1 MQTVGQKNNILKVST
16 KLKKTLGDTGTIE
29 TYPANSCLFHLDDEP
44 GGVYLVMKGKVRLS
58 LPDLPKL
65 DRVFPAGSL
74 LGLPATFTGHT
85 YSLEATSITEA
96 QVLHVGRQVFLD
108 LMANQPEFCREAAD
122 ILSREVTFIQGALAE
137 RRRTKPTAA

>member
-1 MQTVGQKNNILKVST
+1 MPTVGPKANILKVSA
-16 KLKKTLGDTGTIE
+16 KLKKTLAGVGTLE
-29 TYPANSCLFHLDDEP
+29 TYPADSRLFHLDEEP
-44 GGVYLVMKGKVRLS
+44 SGVYLVIKGKVRLS

-65 DRVFPAGSL
+65 DRDLAAGSL

-85 YSLEATSITEA
+85 YSLEATCLTEA
-96 QVLHVGRQVFLD
+96 QVLHVARQIFLD
-108 LMANQPEFCREAAD
+108 LMAAQPEFCREAAD